1 MATLAEVQATIA
13 TLHETVV
20 SVSAKMDDISALVA
34 SLRAGAGVGDADLE
48 GLRTSLEA
56 VASVLGGVVA
66 KQNAILG

>member
-56 VASVLGGVVA
+56 VASVLGGVVT
-66 KQNAILG
+66 KQNTILG